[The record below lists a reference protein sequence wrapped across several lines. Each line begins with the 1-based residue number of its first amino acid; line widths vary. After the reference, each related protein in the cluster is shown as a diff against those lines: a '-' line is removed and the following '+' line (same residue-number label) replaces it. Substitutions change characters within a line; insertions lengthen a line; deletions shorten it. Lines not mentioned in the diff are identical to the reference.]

1 MVSLPYVPRNRD
13 AAAKASPSIL
23 RRYATA
29 MTMVLFLIAAASGV
43 LMFFHI
49 DGHLLFKLHAYL
61 GLVFVA
67 AALLHVIRNRTAF
80 AKVAK
85 ARRTG
90 VLVGL
95 AAVVAAGFIGS
106 ASLRANGGDPV
117 FALARAAERAPLS
130 AVAPVLGVSA
140 EDLVARLHAAGVM
153 VADAGQS
160 VVQLAAAQGTDARRL
175 FGLVLRAARAGH

>member
-1 MVSLPYVPRNRD
+1 MVSLPYVSRNRD
-13 AAAKASPSIL
+13 AVAKASPSIL

-29 MTMVLFLIAAASGV
+29 TTMVLFVIAAASGV
-43 LMFFHI
+43 MMFFHI

-95 AAVVAAGFIGS
+95 AAVVTAGFIGS
-106 ASLRANGGDPV
+106 ASLQHGGNPA

-130 AVAPVLGVSA
+130 AVAPVLGVKPA
-140 EDLVARLHAAGVM
+140 DLVARLHAAGIGI
-153 VADAGQS
+153 ADAGQS
-160 VVQLAAAQGTDARRL
+160 VVQLAAIQGTDARHL
-175 FGLVLRAARAGH
+175 FAVVLRAARAGR